1 MKRLYCCYFLL
12 CALFLVSP
20 ARAQNTAHDINEEL
34 WYKNCVIYSLEVGT
48 FRDSDG
54 DGVGDFEGLTG
65 QLDYLKSLG
74 IDAIW
79 LAPFQSSPKLDDGY
93 DVANYYDV
101 DPQYGSPGD
110 FAEFM
115 YQANKHGIR
124 VIMDLVLNHTS
135 DQHPWF
141 KQARE
146 DKNSRYRNWYVWSK
160 ERPQDWNKGMAFP
173 GVQKET
179 WTYDK
184 KAGEYYFHRFYNFQ
198 PDLNFENPDVRT
210 EAQRIL
216 GFWMNQGVSGFRLDA
231 VPFIIDLPKTSAE
244 KPEHMFELITEF
256 RRFVQWRK
264 GDALILGEANVMP
277 DENKEY
283 FGEQG
288 DRMHTMFNF
297 YANQYL
303 FYAMATGEVQPFKK
317 ALTDT
322 KKIPG
327 TAQWAYFLRNH
338 DEIDLGRLTEEQ
350 RNKVYQAFGPEKDMQ
365 LYDRG
370 IRRRLAPMLGNDRKR
385 LELAYSLVFSLP
397 GTPVIRYGDEIGMG
411 DDLQLKE
418 RIAVR
423 TPMQWTDQK
432 NAGFTSAHK
441 PFRPIIDKE
450 PFSYRQINVAIQ
462 RQDPNSL
469 LNWTANLIRIRREC
483 PEIGLGEWQLLE
495 VGSPEVLAI
504 RYDYQGK
511 AVVMVH
517 NFSKEARQIQLP
529 VQSEKEKELFSLT
542 QNNKLTATNNGYAVR
557 LEGYGYNW
565 FRVGSAIR

>member
-1 MKRLYCCYFLL
+1 MKKILGCCV
-12 CALFLVSP
+12 ALWCLVAQP
-20 ARAQNTAHDINEEL
+20 AFAQNTAHDINEEL
-34 WYKNCVIYSLEVGT
+34 WYKNAVIYSLEVGT
-48 FRDSDG
+48 FRDSNG
-54 DGVGDFEGLTG
+54 DGTGDFEGLTG
-65 QLDYLKSLG
+65 QLSYLKSLG
-74 IDAIW
+74 VDAIW
-79 LAPFQSSPKLDDGY
+79 LAPFQSSPKQDDGY

-115 YQANKHGIR
+115 YQAGKHNIR
-124 VIMDLVLNHTS
+124 VIMDIVLNHTS

-141 KQARE
+141 KQARA

-173 GVQKET
+173 GVQKES

-198 PDLNFENPDVRT
+198 PDLNFENPDVRN
-210 EAQRIL
+210 EAQRVL
-216 GFWMNQGVSGFRLDA
+216 GFWLNQGVSGFRLDA

-264 GDALILGEANVMP
+264 GDALILGEANVLP

-283 FGEQG
+283 FGENG

-303 FYAMATGEVQPFKK
+303 FYGLATGEVEPFKK
-317 ALTDT
+317 ALLDT

-327 TAQWAYFLRNH
+327 TAQWFYFLRNH
-338 DEIDLGRLTEEQ
+338 DEIDLGRLTDEQ
-350 RNKVYQAFGPEKDMQ
+350 RNKVYQVFGPDKNMQ

-370 IRRRLAPMLGNDRKR
+370 IRRRLAPMLGNNRK
-385 LELAYSLVFSLP
+385 LIEMAYSLVFSLP
-397 GTPVIRYGDEIGMG
+397 GAPVIRYGDEIGMG
-411 DDLQLKE
+411 DDLRLKE

-423 TPMQWTDQK
+423 TPMQWTNQK
-432 NAGFTSAHK
+432 NSGFTSAEK
-441 PFRPIIDKE
+441 PFRPVISEGAFDYKKV
-450 PFSYRQINVAIQ
+450 NVAAQ

-469 LNWTANLIRIRREC
+469 LNWTANIMRIRKEC
-483 PEIGLGEWQLLE
+483 PEIGLGDWQI
-495 VGSPEVLAI
+495 VDAGVPEVLVI
-504 RYDYQGK
+504 RYNYQGK
-511 AVVMVH
+511 SVLMAH
-517 NFSKEARQIQLP
+517 NFSKEAKQIEIPQ
-529 VQSEKEKELFSLT
+529 QSESEKELFSLT
-542 QNNKLTATNNGYAVR
+542 HHNKVVANTAGFTLNLDGY
-557 LEGYGYNW
+557 EYNW
-565 FRVGSAIR
+565 LRAGSAIR

>member
-12 CALFLVSP
+12 CSLFLVSP

-423 TPMQWTDQK
+423 TPMQWTAQK

-441 PFRPIIDKE
+441 PFRPVIDKE
-450 PFSYRQINVAIQ
+450 SFSYRQINVATQ

>member
-1 MKRLYCCYFLL
+1 MKRYYVYFFLLFYFLVPST
-12 CALFLVSP
+12 F
-20 ARAQNTAHDINEEL
+20 AQNTSHDINEEL
-34 WYKNCVIYSLEVGT
+34 WYKNSVIYSLEVGT

-54 DGVGDFEGLTG
+54 DGTGDFEGLTG
-65 QLDYLKSLG
+65 QLSYLKSLG
-74 IDAIW
+74 IDVIW
-79 LAPFQSSPKLDDGY
+79 LAPFHSSPKLDDGY

-115 YQANKHGIR
+115 YQAKKQNIR

-146 DKNSRYRNWYVWSK
+146 DKKSKYRNWYVWSK
-160 ERPQDWNKGMAFP
+160 EKPADWNKGMAFP

-198 PDLNFENPDVRT
+198 PDLNYENPDVRT

-216 GFWMNQGVSGFRLDA
+216 GFWLNQGVSGFRLDA
-231 VPFIIDLPKTSAE
+231 VPFIIDLPKTGAE
-244 KPEHMFELITEF
+244 KPEHMYELITEF

-283 FGEQG
+283 FGENG

-303 FYAMATGEVQPFKK
+303 FYGLATGEVEPFKK
-317 ALTDT
+317 ALLDT
-322 KKIPG
+322 KQIPG

-338 DEIDLGRLTEEQ
+338 DEIDLGRLTKKQ
-350 RNKVYQAFGPEKDMQ
+350 RNKVYQAFGPEKNMQ

-385 LELAYSLVFSLP
+385 LEMAYSLVFSLP
-397 GTPVIRYGDEIGMG
+397 GAPVIRYGDEIGMG
-411 DDLQLKE
+411 DDLRLKE

-423 TPMQWTDQK
+423 TPMQWTNQQ
-432 NAGFTSAHK
+432 NAGFTSAEK
-441 PFRPIIDKE
+441 PFRPIISE
-450 PFSYRQINVAIQ
+450 GEFGYPNINVATE
-462 RQDPNSL
+462 RLDPNSL
-469 LNWTANLIRIRREC
+469 LNWTANLIRIRKEC
-483 PEIGLGEWQLLE
+483 PEIGLGDWQIID
-495 VGSPEVLAI
+495 VGAPEVLAI
-504 RYDYQGK
+504 RYQLQGK
-511 AVVMVH
+511 SVLMVH
-517 NFSKEARQIQLP
+517 NFSKDSRQIRI
-529 VQSEKEKELFSLT
+529 SAETNSDKELFSLT
-542 QNNKLTATNNGYAVR
+542 QNNKLSAVNGSFS
-557 LEGYGYNW
+557 LNIDGYGYNW